1 MKPARILWEI
11 NLFSCDT
18 RNHRQTE
25 EYTLKFNIHGI
36 LSSQHFPFYLFSY
49 PFILYSFSLCYSFPH
64 FFHLFILD
72 FTLFRFIFVCFPSLS
87 RMPLSFFFM
96 FFFPLFLVFY
106 SFHLCCG
113 LSFCCFSSGG
123 TLSSVLLFSLIT
135 FPSFSL
141 ACPYLL
147 SIYLF
152 LFLPLSSLSGCFI
165 FFLILQF
172 SVSWPFPSLS
182 LVYTFVISWILFL
195 SSLSPVVLLL
205 SSLSI
210 WSLCFSFSLTFF
222 PLFIYLLYRSL
233 PSLAPALIHPHTS
246 SFFNL
251 PLILSSF
258 FFVIKILLFQELMHF
273 LLQV

>member
-1 MKPARILWEI
+1 MSLSFYIRL
-11 NLFSCDT
+11 LSLSFS
-18 RNHRQTE
+18 
-25 EYTLKFNIHGI
+25 YAPFIFFYVF
-36 LSSQHFPFYLFSY
+36 LSSFSRFLF
-49 PFILYSFSLCYSFPH
+49 
-64 FFHLFILD
+64 
-72 FTLFRFIFVCFPSLS
+72 FPSL
-87 RMPLSFFFM
+87 LWFVLLLFFFWWHSFFCSPFLSNY
-96 FFFPLFLVFY
+96 FSFLFSRV
-106 SFHLCCG
+106 S
-113 LSFCCFSSGG
+113 
-123 TLSSVLLFSLIT
+123 LSSFYIS
-135 FPSFSL
+135 
-141 ACPYLL
+141 
-147 SIYLF
+147 F
-152 LFLPLSSLSGCFI
+152 LFLSLSSLSGCFI

-172 SVSWPFPSLS
+172 SVSWPFPSPS

-251 PLILSSF
+251 PLMLSSF